1 MLTSPLVKDNF
12 SLEDFMA
19 NPPDRM
25 EWVDGQL
32 VEKSGI
38 TLRHG
43 EIQFR
48 LACYWDNYKES
59 SEQGGEN
66 LHGCALSY

>member
-1 MLTSPLVKDNF
+1 MLGGKSMVTATFVKDNF

-32 VEKSGI
+32 VEKNGM

-43 EIQFR
+43 KVQ
-48 LACYWDNYKES
+48 LAI
-59 SEQGGEN
+59 
-66 LHGCALSY
+66 A

>member
-1 MLTSPLVKDNF
+1 MLTSPLVKDDF

-32 VEKSGI
+32 FP
-38 TLRHG
+38 LMCRDY
-43 EIQFR
+43 FAYR
-48 LACYWDNYKES
+48 CR
-59 SEQGGEN
+59 
-66 LHGCALSY
+66 

>member
-12 SLEDFMA
+12 SLEDFVA

-48 LACYWDNYKES
+48 LAC
-59 SEQGGEN
+59 
-66 LHGCALSY
+66 